1 MRAALHLSQESEL
14 GGPRLERML
23 NLGFQT
29 AKRVRTET
37 KIGEHPVSMAAVA
50 LEVARSVHGDLANT
64 KALLIGVGDMG
75 ELLGQRLLLAGLQ
88 HLTIMHPVARRAES
102 LTRRMLTEYP
112 RFDGR
117 VSGAELSQYGV
128 GAGQTTVHR
137 DNAKQAIRKRRRQ
150 PVFYIDVAVPAEIDA
165 DVEKISEA
173 FVYGL
178 ADLERL
184 ALDGKRSR
192 AEWIEQAHA
201 IVAEEVTGFLSSQS
215 ANDAGPAL
223 ENLRNQME
231 AIRTTVLDDLSAGT
245 APEAH
250 AIAAR
255 ATRLL
260 MNRLLHRPAARL
272 RALSESGQREQLK
285 AISAVLET
293 SFNEIA
299 PGCESARRTAQENN
313 NAGSHQMSDK
323 TAENEP
329 NKDQDKQ

>member
-1 MRAALHLSQESEL
+1 
-14 GGPRLERML
+14 
-23 NLGFQT
+23 
-29 AKRVRTET
+29 
-37 KIGEHPVSMAAVA
+37 
-50 LEVARSVHGDLANT
+50 
-64 KALLIGVGDMG
+64 
-75 ELLGQRLLLAGLQ
+75 
-88 HLTIMHPVARRAES
+88 IMHPVARRAES

-128 GAGQTTVHR
+128 EHASADIVIAALGAGQTTVHR

-293 SFNEIA
+293 AFNEIA

-329 NKDQDKQ
+329 NKDQEKQ